1 MITVGNEE
9 LRNLLEQVYKNKQ
22 DIEDFKDA
30 NQTIA
35 EFGIYVQGILTDASK
50 LPEVGEN
57 YGDAYLIGTTTPYDM
72 RVWTRVNGGAG
83 TWVDLGAF
91 PLQGPKGDRGEI
103 GSVIATGN
111 GDPTNTPTRENDFYL
126 NVTTGELFKSVYIFD
141 GVYGWQSVGSL
152 KGPRGERGE
161 RGPQGAQGP
170 VGPTGA
176 TGPIGPQGQQGIQ
189 GPVGP
194 AFNVQGTLTSTAQL
208 PTPTAEMQD
217 KGYCY
222 RIPDAN
228 GVPHIWIVQGA
239 NEVGPFS
246 WVDIGVAGIQGQQGP
261 AGVGID
267 TLTNVNLT
275 LGNTTV
281 DYDTT
286 NGVQIASTGRF
297 TYEGG
302 QKDATV
308 DLDIPIIGSNGIS
321 IAKNAAG
328 DKVEAKL
335 AIPETGPITLASTQ
349 VPRPAILINVE
360 QGGPPHAGGIS
371 CSREV
376 GGETTYVGPAGIMI
390 DDGGYVLSINNTN
403 DSFIAYTDIHGM
415 PLGDVL
421 IGGGPKGNV
430 KTLFGNQQSIYG
442 SGNIDLYRHNIA
454 INVTKA
460 GKQIAWICTIHISS
474 SNTPIDSVSDF
485 LNIFSSIG
493 YAYPFMGF
501 CKDDNGGYNAVI
513 NVEARSYGEIC
524 FAGNT
529 PAISWSDT
537 SLNITVEDTVTTV

>member
-1 MITVGNEE
+1 MITVNNKE
-9 LRNLLEQVYKNKQ
+9 LRNLEEQVEKNKQ
-22 DIEDFKDA
+22 DIQDFKDA

-35 EFGIYVQGILTDASK
+35 EFGIYVQGILSNASL
-50 LPEVGEN
+50 LPEVGDN

-72 RVWTRVNGGAG
+72 RVWTRVDGGAG

-141 GVYGWQSVGSL
+141 GIYGWQTVGSL

-161 RGPQGAQGP
+161 KGYQGIQGP
-170 VGPTGA
+170 IGPTGA
-176 TGPIGPQGQQGIQ
+176 TGPIGPQGPQGIQ

-194 AFNVQGTLTSTAQL
+194 AFNVQGTLTSTSQL

-261 AGVGID
+261 AGEGIN
-267 TLTNVNLT
+267 TLTGVNLT

-281 DYDTT
+281 DYNTT
-286 NGVQIASTGRF
+286 EGIQITSTGRF

-308 DLDIPIIGSNGIS
+308 NLDVPITGSNGIE
-321 IAKNAAG
+321 IVKNAAG
-328 DKVEAKL
+328 DRAEVKL
-335 AIPETGPITLASTQ
+335 SNSGFTIGDTAGTDNNQTITLK
-349 VPRPAILINVE
+349 
-360 QGGPPHAGGIS
+360 
-371 CSREV
+371 
-376 GGETTYVGPAGIMI
+376 
-390 DDGGYVLSINNTN
+390 
-403 DSFIAYTDIHGM
+403 
-415 PLGDVL
+415 
-421 IGGGPKGNV
+421 PKGDNDGAYISV
-430 KTLFGNQQSIYG
+430 NYNGSMVYTLITPSGITFVNPGGTTHAVTTGNLKTVFGQSVYG
-442 SGNIDLYRHNIA
+442 SGGNIDLYRHIVWFTAVSGSNT
-454 INVTKA
+454 VVDCVLTF
-460 GKQIAWICTIHISS
+460 ISS
-474 SNTPIDSVSDF
+474 SNTAVNSLTSLFSVIKPMVSSGGTYPANGRIYNTSNNKYYTATRIYPTSD
-485 LNIFSSIG
+485 
-493 YAYPFMGF
+493 
-501 CKDDNGGYNAVI
+501 GGIIA
-513 NVEARSYGEIC
+513 
-524 FAGNT
+524 NT
-529 PAISWSDT
+529 PDEEKWFPWTTPGTWSFNDK
-537 SLNITVEDTVTTV
+537 VTTA

>member
-1 MITVGNEE
+1 MIKVNNVE
-9 LRNLLEQVYKNKQ
+9 LRNLEEQVKKNAQ
-22 DIEDFKDA
+22 DIQDFKDA

-126 NVTTGELFKSVYIFD
+126 NVTTGELFKSIYIYIAD
-141 GVYGWQSVGSL
+141 TYGWQTVGFL

-161 RGPQGAQGP
+161 KGYQGIQGP

-176 TGPIGPQGQQGIQ
+176 TGPIGPQGPQGIQ

-194 AFNVQGTLTSTAQL
+194 AFNVQGTLTSTSEL

-275 LGNTTV
+275 FGNTTV
-281 DYDTT
+281 DYNPI
-286 NGVQIASTGRF
+286 NGVQISSTGRF
-297 TYEGG
+297 SYQDG

-308 DLDIPIIGSNGIS
+308 NLDVPITGSNGIE
-321 IAKNAAG
+321 IVKNAAG
-328 DKVEAKL
+328 DRAEVKL
-335 AIPETGPITLASTQ
+335 SNNGFTIGDTTGTGNNQTITLKPNDENGGAYISVNYNGSMVYTQ
-349 VPRPAILINVE
+349 ITPSGIVFVNP
-360 QGGPPHAGGIS
+360 GG
-371 CSREV
+371 
-376 GGETTYVGPAGIMI
+376 TTYA
-390 DDGGYVLSINNTN
+390 LT
-403 DSFIAYTDIHGM
+403 T
-415 PLGDVL
+415 GDV
-421 IGGGPKGNV
+421 
-430 KTLFGNQQSIYG
+430 KTIFGQSIKG
-442 SGNIDLYRHNIA
+442 SGNIGLYRHNITIK
-454 INVTKA
+454 IN
-460 GKQIAWICTIHISS
+460 KQGAQKAWISTILISS
-474 SNTPIDSVSDF
+474 SNTQIGNITDF
-485 LNIFSSIG
+485 FNTFNELG
-493 YAYPFMGF
+493 YAYPCMGF
-501 CKDDNGGYNAVI
+501 APDNNGVNQSVI
-513 NVEARSYGEIC
+513 NVEPRSSGGVS
-524 FAGNT
+524 FANGG
-529 PAISWSDT
+529 PSFRWSDT

>member
-1 MITVGNEE
+1 MITVNNKE
-9 LRNLLEQVYKNKQ
+9 LRNLEEQVEKNKQ
-22 DIEDFKDA
+22 DIQDFKDA

-35 EFGIYVQGILTDASK
+35 EFGIYVQGILSDASK

-72 RVWTRVNGGAG
+72 RVWTRVDGGAG

-126 NVTTGELFKSVYIFD
+126 NVTTGELFKSVYVYIAD
-141 GVYGWQSVGSL
+141 TYGWQTVGFL

-161 RGPQGAQGP
+161 RGYQGIQGP

-176 TGPIGPQGQQGIQ
+176 TGPIGPQGPQGIQ

-267 TLTNVNLT
+267 TLSGVNLT
-275 LGNTTV
+275 LGNISV
-281 DYDTT
+281 NYDTT
-286 NGVQIASTGRF
+286 NGIQINSTGRF
-297 TYEGG
+297 AYQGG
-302 QKDATV
+302 QKDAGIYLNV
-308 DLDIPIIGSNGIS
+308 PILGDNGITIEKQLNDPRVIVKTPIKIEETITTPS
-321 IAKNAAG
+321 PNPTVQNAT
-328 DKVEAKL
+328 VEFTP
-335 AIPETGPITLASTQ
+335 IPSESAFQVYDTTYKFYNGSTGNDQGFYTFKGYHASNNATTPTSHLLYADGPI
-349 VPRPAILINVE
+349 
-360 QGGPPHAGGIS
+360 
-371 CSREV
+371 
-376 GGETTYVGPAGIMI
+376 
-390 DDGGYVLSINNTN
+390 
-403 DSFIAYTDIHGM
+403 
-415 PLGDVL
+415 
-421 IGGGPKGNV
+421 GNV

-442 SGNIDLYRHNIA
+442 SGNIDLYKHNLHISDELSTGLTE
-454 INVTKA
+454 IYC
-460 GKQIAWICTIHISS
+460 QIISS
-474 SNTPIDSVSDF
+474 SNLNIDSLADLQTILANNEMICAFGVARVWSDATKSACGISKTHVYAIDGIGIIHTATWQLVSDYSQG
-485 LNIFSSIG
+485 L
-493 YAYPFMGF
+493 
-501 CKDDNGGYNAVI
+501 
-513 NVEARSYGEIC
+513 E
-524 FAGNT
+524 FA
-529 PAISWSDT
+529 D
-537 SLNITVEDTVTTV
+537 EVTTV

>member
-1 MITVGNEE
+1 MSN
-9 LRNLLEQVYKNKQ
+9 
-22 DIEDFKDA
+22 
-30 NQTIA
+30 
-35 EFGIYVQGILTDASK
+35 ASL

-57 YGDAYLIGTTTPYDM
+57 YGDAYLIGTSTPYDM
-72 RVWTRVNGGAG
+72 RVWTRVDGGAG
-83 TWVDLGAF
+83 MWVDLGAF
-91 PLQGPKGDRGEI
+91 PLQGPKGDKGDI
-103 GSVIATGN
+103 GSVITSGN
-111 GDPTNTPTRENDFYL
+111 GDPTSTPTREDDFYL

-141 GVYGWQSVGSL
+141 GVYGWQTVGSL

-161 RGPQGAQGP
+161 RGYQGIQGH

-176 TGPIGPQGQQGIQ
+176 TGPIGPQGPQGIQ

-194 AFNVQGTLTSTAQL
+194 AFNVQGTLTSTSQL

-228 GVPHIWIVQGA
+228 NVPHIWIVQGA

-261 AGVGID
+261 AGEGIN

-281 DYDTT
+281 NYNTT
-286 NGVQIASTGRF
+286 DGVQISSTGRF
-297 TYEGG
+297 TYQGG
-302 QKDATV
+302 QKDAAV
-308 DLDIPIIGSNGIS
+308 NLKVPITGSNGIA

-390 DDGGYVLSINNTN
+390 DDGAYVLSINNAN

-415 PLGDVL
+415 PLGQAL
-421 IGGGPKGNV
+421 ISGGPKGNV
-430 KTLFGNQQSIYG
+430 KTINGESIYG
-442 SGNIDLYRHNIA
+442 SGDITVGGSVSLYRHNIKM
-454 INVTKA
+454 NSSQHQVYFT
-460 GKQIAWICTIHISS
+460 WISS
-474 SNTPIDSVSDF
+474 SDTALNTTAKIANEINATVSATGVVTNGSKKLWVYCVDA
-485 LNIFSSIG
+485 LAVLGNVTI
-493 YAYPFMGF
+493 YAM
-501 CKDDNGGYNAVI
+501 D
-513 NVEARSYGEIC
+513 E
-524 FAGNT
+524 AGNT
-529 PAISWSDT
+529 LTVMGSQLTITDKVKAI
-537 SLNITVEDTVTTV
+537 